1 MTQVNL
7 RNLVQLDEAG
17 KSLKQGMTIEKAL
30 ATLNKQMRVS
40 GLRERTIKDY
50 NLYTKQFCLIT
61 GVTHLSDITSEKIYD
76 WLDTMNVSNTSKLI
90 KLKSLKS
97 ILGKCFDNGWIET
110 KFWTVIKIKVDKNV
124 KKGAKRNE
132 INILLSLLDLDTF
145 VGLRDAVAVLTM
157 YTTGIRINTLEQ
169 IEEKHI
175 DIDKRMFILD
185 GSILKNHKLLQLPIN
200 ENLAQLLQ
208 VLMQQNNKIRKKHK
222 QSNNFLF
229 ITQQGTMLKSKSN
242 NNTISKQLNKYAHEF
257 GLENINAHAIRRGY
271 AKNLL
276 DKGANIAL
284 ISKALGHS
292 NLAITTQYL
301 DLDVEE
307 VVSSLRDYL

>member
-7 RNLVQLDEAG
+7 RNLVQLDETA
-17 KSLKQGMTIEKAL
+17 KFMKQGMTIEKAL
-30 ATLNKQMRVS
+30 TILNRQMKVS

-50 NLYTKQFCLIT
+50 NLYIKQFCLIT
-61 GVTHLSDITSEKIYD
+61 GVIYLSDITLEKIYD
-76 WLDTMNVSNTSKLI
+76 WLDSMNVSNTSKLI

-124 KKGAKRNE
+124 KKGAKRDE
-132 INILLSLLDLDTF
+132 IDILLSLLDLDTF

-169 IEEKHI
+169 IEETHI
-175 DIDKRMFILD
+175 DIDNRMFTLD

-200 ENLAQLLQ
+200 ENLTQLLQ
-208 VLMQQNNKIRKKHK
+208 VLMQQNDNIRKKHR

-242 NNTISKQLNKYAHEF
+242 NNTISKQLNKYSHEF

-271 AKNLL
+271 AKKLL
-276 DKGANIAL
+276 EAGASIAI

-301 DLDVEE
+301 DLNVEE
-307 VVSSLRDYL
+307 VASSLREFL

>member
-7 RNLVQLDEAG
+7 RSLVQLDETG
-17 KSLKQGMTIEKAL
+17 KSLKQEMTIEKAL
-30 ATLNKQMRVS
+30 TTLNKQMRVS

-50 NLYTKQFCLIT
+50 NLYIKQFCLIT
-61 GVTHLSDITSEKIYD
+61 GVTYLSDITTEKIYD

-132 INILLSLLDLDTF
+132 INLLLSLLDLETF

-157 YTTGIRINTLEQ
+157 YTTGVRINTLEQ

-175 DIDKRMFILD
+175 DIDNRMFTLD
-185 GSILKNHKLLQLPIN
+185 GSILKNHKLLRLPIN
-200 ENLAQLLQ
+200 ENLTQLLQ
-208 VLMQQNNKIRKKHK
+208 VLMQQNDNIRKKHK

-257 GLENINAHAIRRGY
+257 GLENINAHAIRRGF

-276 DKGANIAL
+276 DKGASVVL

-292 NLAITTQYL
+292 NLGVTTQYL

-307 VVSSLRDYL
+307 VASSLREFL

>member
-1 MTQVNL
+1 MTHVNL
-7 RNLVQLDEAG
+7 RNLVQLDETA
-17 KSLKQGMTIEKAL
+17 KFRQGMSIEKAL
-30 ATLNKQMRVS
+30 TILNRQMKVS
-40 GLRERTIKDY
+40 GLMERTIKDY
-50 NLYTKQFCLIT
+50 NLYIKQFCLIT
-61 GVTHLSDITSEKIYD
+61 GVIYLSDITLEKIYD
-76 WLDTMNVSNTSKLI
+76 WLDSMNVSNTSKLI

-97 ILGKCFDNGWIET
+97 ILGKCFDNGWVET

-124 KKGAKRNE
+124 KKGAKRDE
-132 INILLSLLDLDTF
+132 INLLLSLLDLDTF
-145 VGLRDAVAVLTM
+145 VGLRDTVAVLTM
-157 YTTGIRINTLEQ
+157 YTTGVRINTLEQ

-175 DIDKRMFILD
+175 DIDNRMFTLD
-185 GSILKNHKLLQLPIN
+185 GSILKNHKLLQLPIS
-200 ENLAQLLQ
+200 ENLTQLLQ
-208 VLMQQNNKIRKKHK
+208 VLMQENENIRKKHK

-257 GLENINAHAIRRGY
+257 GLENINAHGIRRGY

-276 DKGANIAL
+276 DKGANVAL

-307 VVSSLRDYL
+307 VASSLREYL

>member
-7 RNLVQLDEAG
+7 RNLVQLDDTA
-17 KSLKQGMTIEKAL
+17 KFMKQGMTIEKAL
-30 ATLNKQMRVS
+30 TILNRQMKVS

-50 NLYTKQFCLIT
+50 NLYIKQFCLIT
-61 GVTHLSDITSEKIYD
+61 GVIYLSDITLEKIYD
-76 WLDTMNVSNTSKLI
+76 WLDSMNVSNTSKLI

-124 KKGAKRNE
+124 KKGAKRDE
-132 INILLSLLDLDTF
+132 INLLLSLLDLDTF

-157 YTTGIRINTLEQ
+157 YTTGVRINTLEQ

-175 DIDKRMFILD
+175 DIDNRIFTLD

-200 ENLAQLLQ
+200 ENLTQLLQ
-208 VLMQQNNKIRKKHK
+208 VLMQQNDNIRKKHK

-307 VVSSLRDYL
+307 VATSLRDYL